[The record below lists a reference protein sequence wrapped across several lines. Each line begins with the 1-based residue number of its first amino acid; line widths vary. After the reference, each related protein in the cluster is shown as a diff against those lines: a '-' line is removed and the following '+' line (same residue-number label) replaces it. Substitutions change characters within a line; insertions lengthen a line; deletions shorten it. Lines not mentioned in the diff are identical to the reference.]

1 MEARTVTTLS
11 PADVQTPWG
20 GSPPRRMRALM
31 VGGLSARRCSV
42 AGSLEPRGYDI
53 ERTPE
58 PPTDLAGETFDVVI
72 FALPC
77 GRDEAVVEACERL
90 REAGGPAILVL
101 HEGCDP
107 GFAIR
112 ALEAGADDC
121 IAAPH
126 NPREVVARVRA
137 LLRRRARSVGRYGGR
152 HYVFD
157 GCQLDSVNLLVR
169 AADGR
174 EVEITPAQH
183 RLLTVLLERP
193 GEVVSR
199 ERLLDAVLGEAS
211 DAFDRAIDVHVSR
224 LKKRLARVTDIDLIT
239 CYRGV
244 GYRLEVQQVT
254 Q

>member
-1 MEARTVTTLS
+1 MTTLS
-11 PADVQTPWG
+11 ATHMQTPRTA
-20 GSPPRRMRALM
+20 PPACRTRVLV
-31 VGGLSARRCSV
+31 VGGRVARPCHV

-58 PPTDLAGETFDVVI
+58 PPIELAHGAFDVVI
-72 FALPC
+72 FALPRS
-77 GRDEAVVEACERL
+77 RDEAVVAACGRL
-90 REAGGPAILVL
+90 REAAGSVILVL
-101 HEGCDP
+101 HEGCDS

-137 LLRRRARSVGRYGGR
+137 LLRRRARGVRRYGGR

-157 GCQLDSVNLLVR
+157 GCQLDSLSLLVR
-169 AADGR
+169 APDGR
-174 EVEITPAQH
+174 SVEITPAQH
-183 RLLTVLLERP
+183 RLLAMLLERP

-224 LKKRLARVTDIDLIT
+224 LKKRLAQVTDADLIT
-239 CYRGV
+239 SYRGI
-244 GYRLEVQQVT
+244 GYRLQVQQVT